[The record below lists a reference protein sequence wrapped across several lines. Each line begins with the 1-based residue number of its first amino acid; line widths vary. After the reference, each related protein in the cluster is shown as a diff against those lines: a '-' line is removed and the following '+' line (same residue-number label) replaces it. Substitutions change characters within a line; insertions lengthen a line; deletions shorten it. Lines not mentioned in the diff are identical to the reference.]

1 MLIPIILCGGL
12 GTRLW
17 PQSRKTHPKQLLK
30 LFGDHS
36 LLQTTLL
43 RAKLI
48 SEQTPWVVCHHNYR
62 FMVAEQLHE
71 IGMSNVHILLEPQVC
86 NTAMAMAAAL
96 CAIKQTSIATNDQLV
111 FLPADHYIPDANA
124 LTHAITQATQEP
136 TSNSLYVLGIKPQF
150 ASDAYGYIEVNTT
163 KTGCVQQ
170 VKRFVEKPSVEQA
183 ETYLATGN
191 FRWNAGIFISSCKT
205 LEKLFTKHAPD
216 ILAAA
221 ECAVQNSQSDLDFCR
236 LNETA
241 YQTITPIAFDVA
253 IAEKASNLKMVE
265 LDAEWSDLGAWQQIY
280 QQQAKDL
287 QGNVLTGDVF
297 THELKNSFIN
307 ANHRLVSAIGLE
319 NIAIIETKDAVLV
332 ADLNQT
338 QSVKSIVDQ
347 LHAQHRI
354 EAQQHPLI
362 HRPWGHYETLDIDH
376 RFKVKRIIVK
386 PGEHLSL
393 QKHYHRSEHWVVVK
407 GTAKVRCGEETYFL
421 HENQSTY
428 IPQLA
433 AHQLENAGKIPLEII
448 EIQVGDYLGE
458 DDIERYQDK
467 CNREIDAKTCS
478 QSYE

>member
-36 LLQTTLL
+36 LLQITLL
-43 RAKLI
+43 RAKLV
-48 SEQTPWVVCHHNYR
+48 SEQTPWVVCHHDYR
-62 FMVAEQLHE
+62 FMVAEQLQE
-71 IGMSNVHILLEPQVC
+71 IGMSNVHILLEPQAR
-86 NTAMAMAAAL
+86 NTAMAIAAAL
-96 CAIKQTSIATNDQLV
+96 CAIKQTSIPPSDQLV
-111 FLPADHYIPDANA
+111 FLPADHHIPDANA
-124 LTHAITQATQEP
+124 LMHAITQATQEP
-136 TSNSLYVLGIKPQF
+136 ISNSLYVLGIKPQF
-150 ASDAYGYIEVNTT
+150 ASDAYGYIEVNTAT
-163 KTGCVQQ
+163 TCCVQQ

-191 FRWNAGIFISSCKT
+191 FRWNAGIFISNCKT
-205 LEKLFTKHAPD
+205 LEQLFKQHAPD

-253 IAEKASNLKMVE
+253 IAENASNLKMVE
-265 LDAEWSDLGAWQQIY
+265 LDTEWSDLGAWQQIY

-287 QGNVLTGDVF
+287 QGNVLTGDVL

-467 CNREIDAKTCS
+467 YNREIDKKACS